1 MAQTSALA
9 KIIDPPADPVQLFK
23 HLLETVAQGKPDG
36 SVQDMNLA
44 TIDDEFGVLNRTVL
58 YRGLSSENY
67 VFYITHRYTR
77 NCKNLQANAKASIT
91 FYLPLVKDI
100 DGKDTT
106 WQVRLIGATAVELP
120 DSEMDALWAK
130 EDLPAKIRG
139 HVFPCG
145 EPVDYDQQKAK
156 HDNFLKE
163 HLSSGQPIARPA
175 SYTGWKFQPQRWDFL
190 KVGQGLIADRVQYRL
205 QSNGKW
211 ALPSHVAT

>member
-9 KIIDPPADPVQLFK
+9 KIIDPPIDPVQMFK
-23 HLLETVAQGKPDG
+23 HLLETVDQGKPDG
-36 SVQDMNLA
+36 SFKEMNLA
-44 TIDDEFGVLNRTVL
+44 TIDNEFGVLNRTVV
-58 YRGLSSENY
+58 YRGLSSDNY

-77 NCKNLQANAKASIT
+77 NCKNLQANPKASIT
-91 FYLPLVKDI
+91 FYLPLVKD
-100 DGKDTT
+100 DAGGKDTT

-120 DSEMDALWAK
+120 ESEMDALWDK

-145 EPVDYDQQKAK
+145 EPVDYDQLKLK
-156 HDNFLKE
+156 HDTFLRE
-163 HLSSGQPIARPA
+163 HLTSGKPIERPA

-190 KVGQGLIADRVQYRL
+190 KVGQGLIADRFQYRL

-211 ALPSHVAT
+211 ESMHVST